1 MSPHSGG
8 AGLTLEERVR
18 QINQRIADVLSLPE
32 LRRRQIPVE
41 VRLVGNAA
49 AIVAADI
56 TIMTVTQADAAGT
69 GVPVYE
75 VATQWGARLAEGL
88 RRALPGREVIAR
100 MYAQP
105 SVPRPGDAERLIGTT
120 WYWQGTLMND
130 GSPFV
135 PNGTAGGSVQPQPP
149 VAPIPQPPFGG
160 GTVAIGQRFNGGQ
173 VRLNVGDILKVRLAG
188 QGWTATQVDFYL
200 MHQLGTGGFVLGQEL
215 NFRAVNPGTFVLILA
230 LQGSGSR
237 FSVGVTIGYGLVPF
251 QQRDP
256 QR

>member
-1 MSPHSGG
+1 MMWPTRGVVWACIFCVAFGSMVALSTGVAEAQVIHYVCAGG
-8 AGLTLEERVR
+8 QPLFV
-18 QINQRIADVLSLPE
+18 NYYNN
-32 LRRRQIPVE
+32 
-41 VRLVGNAA
+41 GNAA
-49 AIVAADI
+49 LVVINEVRYGLHH
-56 TIMTVTQADAAGT
+56 QPQ
-69 GVPVYE
+69 VP
-75 VATQWGARLAEGL
+75 GARYTNGST
-88 RRALPGREVIAR
+88 
-100 MYAQP
+100 Y
-105 SVPRPGDAERLIGTT
+105 
-120 WYWQGTLMND
+120 WWWQGYWGTL
-130 GSPFV
+130 GYEAG
-135 PNGTAGGSVQPQPP
+135 PNIASNCRQSTAGGSVQPQPP

-230 LQGSGSR
+230 QQGSGSR